1 MAAAS
6 GPEQWAA
13 VDERLAVFARED
25 AALAAAR
32 TSTEVTSPGIE
43 VSRQFGRLLH
53 LLAASAGARRVLEFG
68 TLAGYSTIWLARA
81 VGTSGRVVSIELS
94 RENASVARKH
104 LEDAG
109 VSAWVDIH
117 CGPAADV
124 SARMAAAGVEP
135 FDFVFIDA
143 DKASLPVY
151 VERALE
157 LTRPGALIVI
167 DNVVRGGRILEP
179 GDDPHVQGV
188 VSALGALQGDDR
200 VQVSITQTVGEKGWD
215 GFAVVRKVS

>member
-1 MAAAS
+1 MVAS

-53 LLAASAGARRVLEFG
+53 LLVASSGARRVLEFG

-81 VGTSGRVVSIELS
+81 VGPSGRVVSIELD
-94 RENASVARKH
+94 RGNAAVARRH

-117 CGPAADV
+117 CGSAADV
-124 SARMAAAGVEP
+124 SARMVAAGGEP
-135 FDFVFIDA
+135 FDFVFLDA
-143 DKASLPVY
+143 DKAPLRIY
-151 VERALE
+151 VERALA
-157 LTRPGALIVI
+157 LARVGALIVI
-167 DNVVRGGRILEP
+167 DNVVRGGRVLEP
-179 GDDPHVQGV
+179 GDDPQVRGV
-188 VSALGALQGDDR
+188 VTALGALQSDDR
-200 VQVSITQTVGEKGWD
+200 VQVSVLQTVGEKGWD
-215 GFAVVRKVS
+215 GFAVVRKVAP

>member
-1 MAAAS
+1 MTAS

-25 AALAAAR
+25 AVLAAAR
-32 TSTEVTSPGIE
+32 TSTEVSSPGIQ
-43 VSRQFGRLLH
+43 VSRQMGRMLH
-53 LLAASAGARRVLEFG
+53 ILALASGARRVLEFG

-81 VGTSGRVVSIELS
+81 VGLSGRVVSIELD
-94 RENASVARKH
+94 RANAAVARGH

-117 CGPAADV
+117 CGPAAEV
-124 SARMAAAGVEP
+124 SGRMVAAGVEP
-135 FDFVFIDA
+135 FDLVFIDA
-143 DKASLPVY
+143 DKQNLPTY

-167 DNVVRGGRILEP
+167 DNVVRGGRVLDP
-179 GDDPHVQGV
+179 GDDPQVQGV
-188 VSALGALQGDDR
+188 VRALAALQGDDR

-215 GFAVVRKVS
+215 GFALVRRVS

>member
-1 MAAAS
+1 MTAA

-25 AALAAAR
+25 AVLAAAR
-32 TSTEVTSPGIE
+32 TSTEVSSPGIQ
-43 VSRQFGRLLH
+43 VSRQMGRMLH
-53 LLAASAGARRVLEFG
+53 ILALASGARRMLEFG

-81 VGTSGRVVSIELS
+81 VGPSGRVVSIELD
-94 RENASVARKH
+94 RANAAVARGH

-117 CGPAADV
+117 CGPAAEV
-124 SARMAAAGVEP
+124 SGRMVAAGVEP
-135 FDFVFIDA
+135 FDLVFIDA
-143 DKASLPVY
+143 DKQNLPTY

-167 DNVVRGGRILEP
+167 DNVVRGGRVLDP
-179 GDDPHVQGV
+179 GDDPQAQGV
-188 VSALGALQGDDR
+188 VRALAALQGDDR

-215 GFAVVRKVS
+215 GFALVRRVS

>member
-1 MAAAS
+1 MVAS

-32 TSTEVTSPGIE
+32 TSNELRSGIE

-53 LLAASAGARRVLEFG
+53 LLAAASGARRVLEFG
-68 TLAGYSTIWLARA
+68 TLAGYATIWLARA
-81 VGTSGRVVSIELS
+81 VGSTGRVVSIELD
-94 RENASVARKH
+94 RDNAAVARGH

-124 SARMAAAGVEP
+124 SGRMLAAGVEP
-135 FDFVFIDA
+135 FDLVFLNA
-143 DKASLPVY
+143 DTASLPTS
-151 VERALE
+151 VERALA
-157 LTRPGALIVI
+157 LCRVGALVVI
-167 DNVVRGGRILEP
+167 ASVVRDGRILDP
-179 GDDPHVQGV
+179 GGDPHAQGV
-188 VSALGALQGDDR
+188 VAALGALQSDDA
-200 VQVSITQTVGEKGWD
+200 VQVSVIQTVGEKGWD
-215 GFAVVRKVS
+215 GFAVVRKVN

>member
-1 MAAAS
+1 MTAS

-25 AALAAAR
+25 AVLAAAR
-32 TSTEVTSPGIE
+32 TSTEVSSPGIQ
-43 VSRQFGRLLH
+43 VSRQMGRMLH
-53 LLAASAGARRVLEFG
+53 ILALASGARRVLEFG

-81 VGTSGRVVSIELS
+81 VGPSGRVVSIELD
-94 RENASVARKH
+94 RANAAVARGH

-117 CGPAADV
+117 CGPAAEV
-124 SARMAAAGVEP
+124 SGRMVAAGVEP
-135 FDFVFIDA
+135 FDLVFIDA
-143 DKASLPVY
+143 DKQNLPTY

-167 DNVVRGGRILEP
+167 DNVVRGGRVLDP
-179 GDDPHVQGV
+179 G
-188 VSALGALQGDDR
+188 
-200 VQVSITQTVGEKGWD
+200 
-215 GFAVVRKVS
+215 

>member
-25 AALAAAR
+25 AVLAAVR
-32 TSTEVTSPGIE
+32 TSTEVTAPGIE
-43 VSRQFGRLLH
+43 VSRQMGRFLH
-53 LLAASAGARRVLEFG
+53 LLAAASGARRVLEFG

-81 VGTSGRVVSIELS
+81 VGPSGRVVSIELERS
-94 RENASVARKH
+94 NAEVARTN

-117 CGPAADV
+117 CGAAADV
-124 SARMAAAGVEP
+124 SARMVAAGVEP

-143 DKASLPVY
+143 DKANLPTY
-151 VERALE
+151 VERSLE

-167 DNVVRGGRILEP
+167 DNVVRGGRILSP
-179 GDDPHVQGV
+179 GDDVHVQGV
-188 VSALGALQGDDR
+188 VAALGALQGDDR

-215 GFAVVRKVS
+215 GFALLRKV

>member
-1 MAAAS
+1 MTAS
-6 GPEQWAA
+6 GPQEWAA

-32 TSTEVTSPGIE
+32 TSTEVASPGIE

-53 LLAASAGARRVLEFG
+53 TLAVAAGARRVLEFG

-81 VGTSGRVVSIELS
+81 VGPTGRVCSIEVN
-94 RENASVARKH
+94 RDHAAVARRH
-104 LEDAG
+104 LEAAG

-124 SARMAAAGVEP
+124 SARMVAAGVEP
-135 FDFVFIDA
+135 FDLVFIDA
-143 DKASLPVY
+143 DKANLPTY

-157 LTRPGALIVI
+157 LTRPGALIVV
-167 DNVVRGGRILEP
+167 DNVVRGGRILDP
-179 GDDPHVQGV
+179 GDDPQVRGV
-188 VSALGALQGDDR
+188 VDALAALQGDDR

-215 GFAVVRKVS
+215 GFALLRRVG

>member
-1 MAAAS
+1 MTAS

-25 AALAAAR
+25 AVLAAVR
-32 TSTEVTSPGIE
+32 TSTEVSSPGIQ
-43 VSRQFGRLLH
+43 VSRQMGRMLH
-53 LLAASAGARRVLEFG
+53 ILALASGARRVLEFG

-81 VGTSGRVVSIELS
+81 VGPSGRVVSIELD
-94 RENASVARKH
+94 RANAAVARGH

-117 CGPAADV
+117 CGPAAEV
-124 SARMAAAGVEP
+124 SGRMVAAGVEP
-135 FDFVFIDA
+135 FDLVFIDA
-143 DKASLPVY
+143 DKQNQLTY

-167 DNVVRGGRILEP
+167 DNVVRGGRVLDP
-179 GDDPHVQGV
+179 GDDPQAQGV
-188 VSALGALQGDDR
+188 VRALAALQGDDR

-215 GFAVVRKVS
+215 GFALVRRVS

>member
-32 TSTEVTSPGIE
+32 TSTEVTRPGIE

-53 LLAASAGARRVLEFG
+53 TLVVASGARRVLELG

-81 VGTSGRVVSIELS
+81 VGPQGRVVSIELD
-94 RENASVARKH
+94 RDNAAIARRH

-117 CGPAADV
+117 CGAAIDV
-124 SARMAAAGVEP
+124 AAKLVEAEVEP

-143 DKASLPVY
+143 DKENMPAYL
-151 VERALE
+151 ERSIE

-167 DNVVRGGRILEP
+167 DNVVRGGRILDP
-179 GDDPHVQGV
+179 GDDRATRGV
-188 VSALGALQGDDR
+188 VAALGALQGDDR

-215 GFAVVRKVS
+215 GFAVVRTVG